1 MGGFSPVVNLAE
13 KVGVVKKSAE
23 QPKVQSQ
30 MSAPKPLA
38 TPTGPTTIEAGL
50 TKGKRSGRKYA
61 QLTSSTGVS
70 GAPELE
76 LKTLLGG

>member
-1 MGGFSPVVNLAE
+1 MGGSSPVVKLYE
-13 KVGVVKKSAE
+13 TVSGKSTQ

-38 TPTGPTTIEAGL
+38 TPAGTTTIEAGL
-50 TKGKRSGRKYA
+50 HKGKRSGRKYA